1 MAHIIRL
8 IVLLQRALLC
18 HNVGR
23 VDSRRKMEWKL
34 KVCTCFIGIYGTH
47 LTCVHNPDISMYI
60 HMFIYIYA
68 HRLLCYYY
76 YYDYYDYYYAGYR
89 LDNMVSPRW

>member
-1 MAHIIRL
+1 MGNIKGDTKSLGRL

-47 LTCVHNPDISMYI
+47 LKCVHNPDISMYI
-60 HMFIYIYA
+60 HMYIYICA
-68 HRLLCYYY
+68 HLLLCYH
-76 YYDYYDYYYAGYR
+76 YYAGYR